1 MAKSIKD
8 RLFERLPGTR
18 TATEDARPKQQAGV
32 GLPQKVSGFLREFKT
47 EMKKVTWPSRK
58 ETVSST
64 AVVIVTVLV
73 IVLFLG
79 LVDYALGR
87 IVYSVLNF

>member
-18 TATEDARPKQQAGV
+18 TATEDTD
-32 GLPQKVSGFLREFKT
+32 FLREFKT

-58 ETVSST
+58 ETMSST
-64 AVVIVTVLV
+64 RDSQTLISNFFQNRLQ
-73 IVLFLG
+73 IDFL
-79 LVDYALGR
+79 R
-87 IVYSVLNF
+87 VYQS

>member
-1 MAKSIKD
+1 MAKSFKD
-8 RLFERLPGTR
+8 RLYERLPGTR
-18 TATEDARPKQQAGV
+18 TTMEDVRPKSQADV
-32 GLPQKVSGFLREFKT
+32 GIPQKISGFWREFKT
-47 EMKKVTWPSRK
+47 EMRKVTWPSRK

-87 IVYSVLNF
+87 LVYSVLNF